1 MSASNM
7 VSPKT
12 LKKNKYR
19 LDKLL
24 EKENKED
31 ERHYKMLK
39 KLIAK
44 EAKSGSTSLYYNES
58 YVFNDVIS
66 YRVKDRLRS
75 EGFTITDDNI
85 KYTVRNG
92 FGNTWEEEAFGF
104 WISWQNME
112 THMITT
118 QQVDLVNKLAKQIRD
133 IKHYTKRV

>member
-1 MSASNM
+1 MTLIAILFVFGLIIFICMYNDKQDVSFNAKDAANM
-7 VSPKT
+7 VTPKT
-12 LKKNKYR
+12 LKKNKER

-66 YRVKDRLRS
+66 YRVLDRLRS
-75 EGFTITDDNI
+75 EGFKITKREY

-92 FGNTWEEEAFGF
+92 FGNSWEETDFGF
-104 WISWQNME
+104 FIEWE
-112 THMITT
+112 
-118 QQVDLVNKLAKQIRD
+118 
-133 IKHYTKRV
+133 

>member
-1 MSASNM
+1 MTLIAILVVFGLIIFICMYNDKQDVSFNAKDASNM

-12 LKKNKYR
+12 IKKNKER

-44 EAKSGSTSLYYNES
+44 EAKSGNKSLYYDES

-66 YRVKDRLRS
+66 YRVKDRLRA

-85 KYTVRNG
+85 KYTVRNR
-92 FGNTWEEEAFGF
+92 FGNSWKEKYFGF
-104 WISWQNME
+104 WIRW
-112 THMITT
+112 
-118 QQVDLVNKLAKQIRD
+118 
-133 IKHYTKRV
+133 